1 MSLYHLSQQAGCSMR
16 CVILCRVSSRE
27 QAEGFSLD
35 AQERLLREYC
45 EKQGFEIAQVYSFPE
60 SASGKFARVKY
71 REMLGYVESQKIPA
85 IVVEKTDRLL
95 RNLTDY
101 AEIKRLVFDRGIEI
115 HFVKEREILSKSSN
129 SHVRQVFGFKALLA
143 EGYIDNLSEEVFKGL
158 KEKAESG
165 YFPHRAPF
173 GYRTKGKTME
183 PIPDEVQLIQ
193 QITQQYIGGQSIGQI
208 KDGLNAQGIRTRSGK
223 RWSKHSVHRILS
235 SSLYTGSFEWRGKVY
250 QGSYAPII
258 TKEAHAQILDIMT
271 RAPTTK
277 RSWPLSGLLVN
288 GHGRR
293 MTGELQKGRVYY
305 GGTLPTGG
313 KGYIREDRALELIG
327 EEIMAAQF
335 PDWLAQEGAAI
346 AREIIAEND
355 TTQGSDLRRA
365 QKDISDVEAMLNRL
379 LDLHLS
385 GGLDKESYLE
395 RARELQ
401 ARKKAASDAARSAL
415 RSSEVTREEIERL
428 IFGLRDLPE
437 LYNKG
442 SQAERLKIARSLVDS
457 VTVYSAEKISV
468 KWAEP
473 WATFAAAAPELLK
486 VRESERMR
494 GWRDAIRTTIHR
506 LAA

>member
-1 MSLYHLSQQAGCSMR
+1 MN
-16 CVILCRVSSRE
+16 CVILCRVSSKE

-45 EKQGFEIAQVYSFPE
+45 EKQGFNISQGYSISE
-60 SASGKFARVKY
+60 SASGQSVRVKY
-71 REMLGYVESQKIPA
+71 REMLGFVESQNIPA

-158 KEKAESG
+158 KEKAEAG
-165 YFPHRAPF
+165 FFPHRAPF
-173 GYRTKGKTME
+173 GYTTKGKSME
-183 PIPDEVQLIQ
+183 PVAHEVELIK
-193 QITQQYIGGQSIGQI
+193 QIVDLYLSGQSIGQI
-208 KDGLNAQGIRTRSGK
+208 KDHLNGQGIRTRIGK

-258 TKEAHAQILDIMT
+258 TRETHGQILEIMT
-271 RAPTTK
+271 RAPTAK

-293 MTGELQKGRVYY
+293 MTGEHQKGRVYY

-327 EEIMAAQF
+327 KEIAAAAF
-335 PDWLAQEGAAI
+335 PDWLAKEGAGI

-355 TTQGSDLRRA
+355 LTQGSDLRRA
-365 QKDISDVEAMLNRL
+365 QKDLSDAEAMLNRL

-385 GGLDKESYLE
+385 GGIDKAAYLE

-401 ARKKAASDAARSAL
+401 ARKKAANEAARSAL

-437 LYNKG
+437 LYSQG
-442 SQAERLKIARSLVDS
+442 TQAERLKIVKSLVDS
-457 VTVYSAEKISV
+457 VTVYSAAKISV

-473 WATFAAAAPELLK
+473 WATFAKASPELQK

-494 GWRDAIRTTIHR
+494 GWRDLNPWPSA
-506 LAA
+506 